1 MKEFI
6 YRKGDVFLADLG
18 IPHGSEQGGRRPVVI
33 IQNDDGCVYS
43 PTVTMVPMTTAI
55 KKPFQKSHYI
65 LRYSDCIRY
74 RSMVEAEQIQTIDK
88 DRIIRRIGHLDPRDI
103 SGIEEAMRNHF
114 GFDMITESEYSRIK
128 KKLQK
133 DYKVPSDILAD
144 FESRDVR

>member
-55 KKPFQKSHYI
+55 KKLFQKSHYI

-88 DRIIRRIGHLDPRDI
+88 DRIIRRIGHVETVVLLSKKRLD
-103 SGIEEAMRNHF
+103 SCKSM
-114 GFDMITESEYSRIK
+114 
-128 KKLQK
+128 
-133 DYKVPSDILAD
+133 V
-144 FESRDVR
+144 

>member
-55 KKPFQKSHYI
+55 RKPFQKSRYI

-103 SGIEEAMRNHF
+103 SGIEETMRNHF
-114 GFDMITESEYSRIK
+114 GFDIPDCIEA
-128 KKLQK
+128 
-133 DYKVPSDILAD
+133 P
-144 FESRDVR
+144 

>member
-18 IPHGSEQGGRRPVVI
+18 IPHGKEQGGRRPIVI

-74 RSMVEAEQIQTIDK
+74 RSICYCSK
-88 DRIIRRIGHLDPRDI
+88 RNSGYDPCERGG
-103 SGIEEAMRNHF
+103 SYQR
-114 GFDMITESEYSRIK
+114 
-128 KKLQK
+128 Q
-133 DYKVPSDILAD
+133 
-144 FESRDVR
+144 

>member
-55 KKPFQKSHYI
+55 KKLFQKSHYI
-65 LRYSDCIRY
+65 LR
-74 RSMVEAEQIQTIDK
+74 
-88 DRIIRRIGHLDPRDI
+88 
-103 SGIEEAMRNHF
+103 
-114 GFDMITESEYSRIK
+114 
-128 KKLQK
+128 
-133 DYKVPSDILAD
+133 
-144 FESRDVR
+144 

>member
-55 KKPFQKSHYI
+55 KKPFQKS
-65 LRYSDCIRY
+65 SDVACRDGVLI
-74 RSMVEAEQIQTIDK
+74 VQT
-88 DRIIRRIGHLDPRDI
+88 
-103 SGIEEAMRNHF
+103 F
-114 GFDMITESEYSRIK
+114 
-128 KKLQK
+128 
-133 DYKVPSDILAD
+133 
-144 FESRDVR
+144 

>member
-55 KKPFQKSHYI
+55 KKPYQKSHYI
-65 LRYSDCIRY
+65 LRYSGTENHSRKNSQPHGHRK
-74 RSMVEAEQIQTIDK
+74 RS
-88 DRIIRRIGHLDPRDI
+88 GHPDAALFP
-103 SGIEEAMRNHF
+103 E
-114 GFDMITESEYSRIK
+114 
-128 KKLQK
+128 
-133 DYKVPSDILAD
+133 
-144 FESRDVR
+144 